1 MKKNRLKLF
10 LVLVAI
16 CIPLAANAQPK
27 HIAGP
32 WTFTTEPCVFFDEC
46 DEVATIN
53 KDLLAKLTGGT
64 LTEAKLLKTP
74 PAPGDKT
81 PITFFEDHEFYIRWD
96 ADFVDTFRE
105 STILA
110 DNLGDLISID
120 VEDWV
125 FYGILTFVA
134 DRAATATFRL
144 GYANYAKVWLNQQ
157 RIYVSQTEW
166 WRVITEPEDM
176 ATRIRT
182 RVKRGKNSLIVKIQG
197 GIFWAFYLGVDT
209 DARLRIA
216 YQIRDGELYPET
228 LTTRWALLKVQN

>member
-74 PAPGDKT
+74 PAPGDRTPRPSLKT
-81 PITFFEDHEFYIRWD
+81 TNSISAGMPILSIPSE
-96 ADFVDTFRE
+96 
-105 STILA
+105 
-110 DNLGDLISID
+110 NLQFSRITS
-120 VEDWV
+120 
-125 FYGILTFVA
+125 
-134 DRAATATFRL
+134 AT
-144 GYANYAKVWLNQQ
+144 
-157 RIYVSQTEW
+157 
-166 WRVITEPEDM
+166 
-176 ATRIRT
+176 
-182 RVKRGKNSLIVKIQG
+182 
-197 GIFWAFYLGVDT
+197 
-209 DARLRIA
+209 
-216 YQIRDGELYPET
+216 
-228 LTTRWALLKVQN
+228 